1 MTFALGLFGFLTVI
15 FFLLA
20 SFNALK
26 RYINHPIIQKIAS
39 NHKIFGMLASL
50 MALVHMLLAV
60 VNGNLRITG
69 ALALIALIVTGMM
82 GMMYSTQRS
91 KPFYIAHRI
100 MGPLTLVLIV
110 LHIIFNSS
118 F

>member
-1 MTFALGLFGFLTVI
+1 MSTALSLLGILTVI

-26 RYINHPIIQKIAS
+26 RFINHPIIKKIANS
-39 NHKIFGMLASL
+39 HKIFGLMASL
-50 MALVHMLLAV
+50 TALVHMLIAFV
-60 VNGNLRITG
+60 DGNLRITG
-69 ALALIALIVTGMM
+69 ALALIALIVTAMM
-82 GMMYSTQRS
+82 GMMYSTKRS

>member
-1 MTFALGLFGFLTVI
+1 
-15 FFLLA
+15 
-20 SFNALK
+20 
-26 RYINHPIIQKIAS
+26 
-39 NHKIFGMLASL
+39 MLASL

-60 VNGNLRITG
+60 MNGNLRITG

-82 GMMYSTQRS
+82 GMMYSTQRA